1 MFCRFPYAKK
11 LPDQSGADN
20 DKGILTMMKSFLR
33 LAGGCLLSIAMQV
46 SAVELKPGHPDVYPV
61 KQGDTLWDISN
72 AFLSNPWLWP
82 ELWHVNPQI
91 NNPHLIYPGDLI
103 KLVYVNGKPGLTVER
118 GPMVFKKGDTVKLS
132 PEVRSEPLQSVIP
145 AIPLEHIQSFLKN
158 SRVMTEEEINAS
170 PYILAGDEDH
180 IVMGLGDYMYARH
193 VPGWENPH
201 QSYGVYRK
209 GAAYVDPESK
219 ELLGFAAIDM
229 GLARFENSEGE
240 VARFKVTNSN
250 EDIRPND
257 RLIPTEERKVDSVFY
272 PKSPEGEV
280 EGQILHVFSGVRN
293 VSQYDVVVLN
303 RGEREGL
310 MIGDVLA
317 VHTKGSIVKDRITL
331 ELVKLPDERR
341 GILMVF
347 RTFEKVSY
355 GLILRAEAP
364 LQVGDVVKNPT

>member
-1 MFCRFPYAKK
+1 
-11 LPDQSGADN
+11 
-20 DKGILTMMKSFLR
+20 MMKSFLR
-33 LAGGCLLSIAMQV
+33 LAGGCLLGIAMQV

-61 KQGDTLWDISN
+61 KQGDTLWDISS
-72 AFLSNPWLWP
+72 AFLSDPWLWP
-82 ELWHVNPQI
+82 ELWQVNPQI

-103 KLVYVNGKPGLTVER
+103 KLVYFNGRPGLTVER
-118 GPMVFKKGDTVKLS
+118 GPMVFKKGDTVKLN
-132 PEVRSEPLQSVIP
+132 PQVRSQPLESVIP

-158 SRVMTEEEINAS
+158 NRVMTEEEINAS

-180 IVMGLGDYMYARH
+180 ILMGLGDYMYARH
-193 VPGWENPH
+193 NPGWEDAQ

-209 GAAYVDPESK
+209 GSAYVDPESN
-219 ELLGFAAIDM
+219 EILGFSALDM
-229 GLARFENSEGE
+229 GLARFESSEGE
-240 VARFKVTNSN
+240 VARFKVTSSN

-257 RLIPTEERKVDSVFY
+257 RLMPTEERKVDSIFY
-272 PKSPEGEV
+272 PKSPEMDV
-280 EGQILHVFSGVRN
+280 EGQILHVFTGVRN

-310 MIGDVLA
+310 AIGDVLA
-317 VHTKGSIVKDRITL
+317 VHTKGSVVKDRITQ

-347 RTFEKVSY
+347 RVFEKVSY

-364 LQVGDVVKNPT
+364 LAVGDVVKNPT